1 MNHEMV
7 MAKIKMHASL
17 DKAAILGRFF
27 KTGPGQYAAGDVF
40 VGVMVPVSRKI
51 AHDFREL
58 PLAECEKL
66 LASPIHEAR
75 LIALI
80 ILCDQFKRGD
90 ERERAA
96 IYKIYLAH
104 TDRINNWDLVD
115 TSAPN
120 IVGAYLLERSWQPLT
135 KLSHSK
141 SLWERRIAIVSTF
154 AHIRANNFEPTL
166 TIAELLLN
174 DSHDLIHKACGWML
188 REVGKRSDTAL
199 KNFLDTYKSRMPRTM
214 LRYAIEKFDT
224 KTRESYLK
232 K

>member
-80 ILCDQFKRGD
+80 ILCNQFKRGND
-90 ERERAA
+90 RERAV
-96 IYKIYLAH
+96 I
-104 TDRINNWDLVD
+104 
-115 TSAPN
+115 
-120 IVGAYLLERSWQPLT
+120 
-135 KLSHSK
+135 
-141 SLWERRIAIVSTF
+141 
-154 AHIRANNFEPTL
+154 
-166 TIAELLLN
+166 
-174 DSHDLIHKACGWML
+174 
-188 REVGKRSDTAL
+188 
-199 KNFLDTYKSRMPRTM
+199 
-214 LRYAIEKFDT
+214 
-224 KTRESYLK
+224 
-232 K
+232 